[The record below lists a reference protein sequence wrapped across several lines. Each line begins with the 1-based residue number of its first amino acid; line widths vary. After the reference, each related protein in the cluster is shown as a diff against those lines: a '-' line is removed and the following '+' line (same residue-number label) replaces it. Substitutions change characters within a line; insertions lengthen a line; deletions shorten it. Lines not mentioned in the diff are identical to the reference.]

1 MSEYRLGII
10 HYNFPDHSL
19 SEFLRAIKEIGYEYS
34 EIRCADVRADDPDAD
49 PVAEAERLRAEMD
62 ELGVKPSSVS
72 LGNDFVVLEEEAVS
86 AQVERTKRIAG
97 LAKILGTNVL
107 RTEGGRPKDEVREEK
122 WCDAM
127 TGCLK
132 RLVPFLEEEDVYLAV
147 DNHGK
152 ITNDGDLQVRLF
164 EAVGSKHV
172 GANLDTM
179 NYRATGH
186 YDLETVY
193 RFHRMIAPYTLH
205 THFKDGVLE
214 DGKYRGTELGSGE
227 LDLTIA
233 VQALKDAGYA
243 GVWTVEY
250 EKKDGDRV
258 TGATQSLAHLKGLL
272 GT

>member
-1 MSEYRLGII
+1 MSELKLGII
-10 HYNFPDHSL
+10 HYNFPNHSL
-19 SEFLRAIKEIGYEYS
+19 SEFLRAIKKIGYAYS
-34 EIRCADVRADDPDAD
+34 EIRCTDFRADDPDAD
-49 PVAEAERLRAEMD
+49 AEAEKLRKEMD
-62 ELGVKPSSVS
+62 ALGLKPSSVS
-72 LGNDFVVLEEEAVS
+72 LGNDFVVLDEAVVA
-86 AQVERTKRIAG
+86 AQVERTKRIAR
-97 LAKILGTNVL
+97 LAKMLGTNVL
-107 RTEGGRPKDEVREEK
+107 RTEGGRPKPEVPEAK

-127 TGCLK
+127 AGCLK

-152 ITNDGDLQVRLF
+152 ITNDGELQARLF

-193 RFHRMIAPYTLH
+193 KFHRMMAPYALH
-205 THFKDGVLE
+205 THFKDGVLQ

-227 LDLTIA
+227 LDLSIA
-233 VQALKDAGYA
+233 VAALKEAGYD

-250 EKKDGDRV
+250 EKMDGDREE
-258 TGATQSLAHLKGLL
+258 GARKSLAHLKKLL
-272 GT
+272 AG

>member
-1 MSEYRLGII
+1 MTEPKLGII

-19 SEFLRAIKEIGYEYS
+19 SEFLRAIKQIGYDYA
-34 EIRCADVRADDPDAD
+34 EIRCTDVRADDTDAN
-49 PVAEAERLRAEMD
+49 PEEEAHKLRAELD
-62 ELGVKPSSVS
+62 EVGITPSSVS
-72 LGNDFVVLEEEAVS
+72 LANDFVVLDEQAVS

-107 RTEGGRPKDEVREEK
+107 RTEGGRPKPEVPEHK
-122 WCDAM
+122 HVDAM
-127 TGCLK
+127 AGCLK
-132 RLVPFLEEEDVYLAV
+132 RLVPFCEDQDVFLAV

-152 ITNDGDLQVRLF
+152 VTNDGELQRRLF

-179 NYRATGH
+179 NYRATGK

-214 DGKYRGTELGSGE
+214 NDKYRGTELGSGE
-227 LDLTIA
+227 LDLSIA
-233 VQALKDAGYA
+233 VAALKDAGYN

-250 EKKDGDRV
+250 EKKDGDREE
-258 TGATQSLAHLKGLL
+258 GARQSLAHLKALL
-272 GT
+272 TA